1 MVYRLGH
8 VAELRNLPATTLAAW
23 QWLHEQLYLLDEQYG
38 VERNSMEDDGG
49 YVLFMEKG
57 TAWSELQRYGD
68 FDGKLSES
76 IEQRGDWCS
85 ILYLMNNEFSINIVM
100 AVDDLPIVL
109 KKELEA

>member
-1 MVYRLGH
+1 MVYQLGH

-38 VERNSMEDDGG
+38 RERNYLEDDGG
-49 YVLFMEKG
+49 YVLFMEKS

-68 FDGKLSES
+68 FARKLCES
-76 IEQRGDWCS
+76 VEQRGDWCS
-85 ILYLMNNEFSINIVM
+85 VLYLLNNEFSISIVL
-100 AVDDLPIVL
+100 AVDDLPADL